1 MEKPSFLCY
10 PRCGTCRK
18 AAAWLGAH
26 GVEVESRDIVECR
39 PTREELAGWIAAS
52 GLPASKWFNTSGLKY
67 KELNL
72 KERVR
77 TASQDELIELLA
89 SDGKLVKRPVLV
101 SERGVLVGFREE
113 AWRELLGR

>member
-1 MEKPSFLCY
+1 MDKPLFLCY
-10 PRCGTCRK
+10 PKCGTCRK

-26 GVEVESRDIVECR
+26 GIEVESRDIVECR
-39 PTREELAGWIAAS
+39 PTREELVEWIAAS
-52 GLPASKWFNTSGLKY
+52 GLPVRKWFNTSGLKY

-72 KERVR
+72 KKRVGS
-77 TASQDELIELLA
+77 ASESELIDLLA

-113 AWRELLGR
+113 SWHGLLG